1 MAEPPI
7 ACGARAG
14 GGGGGGSAGGAVGAE
29 HGLGAVEEA
38 LLRVMDSHEDD
49 RLVFFAA
56 FSALCTRLGV
66 VAVSVEQAC
75 PVVVPVLRRTA

>member
-1 MAEPPI
+1 M

-14 GGGGGGSAGGAVGAE
+14 GGGGGAVGAE
-29 HGLGAVEEA
+29 HGLGAGEEA
-38 LLRVMDSHEDD
+38 LLRVMDSQEDD

-56 FSALCTRLGV
+56 FSVLCTRLGV
-66 VAVSVEQAC
+66 VAVSDEQAC